1 MTKKKKAPKDLRGR
15 LILKKTVILKD
26 RRKKRRKSKL
36 RKELE
41 QEIAE
46 SQKPD

>member
-1 MTKKKKAPKDLRGR
+1 MTKKKKQPKDMRGR
-15 LILKKTVILKD
+15 LILKKTVVMKD

-36 RKELE
+36 KKQLE

-46 SQKPD
+46 IQKPD